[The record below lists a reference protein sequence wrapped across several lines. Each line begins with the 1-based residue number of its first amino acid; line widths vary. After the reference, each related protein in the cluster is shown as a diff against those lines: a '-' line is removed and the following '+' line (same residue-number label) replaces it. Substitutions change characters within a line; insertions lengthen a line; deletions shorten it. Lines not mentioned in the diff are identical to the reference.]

1 MDTLQKQVLELFD
14 VYYGGFTP
22 TDATTKDRECMR
34 EQIKCMRRSELLG
47 HLLHS
52 VAQDIDKPGAFG
64 PPQLKGHQL

>member
-22 TDATTKDRECMR
+22 TDATTKHRECMR
-34 EQIKCMRRSELLG
+34 QQIKCMSRSELLG

-52 VAQDIDKPGAFG
+52 VS
-64 PPQLKGHQL
+64 